1 MAISRSTCNYLI
13 LFVFISIIFFGC
25 SNETDKAKSFIT
37 AGMYPQAIELLN
49 KRIQEK
55 PTDAEAQFQLGVCFI
70 NTGNISESNKRFGS
84 AVKLNADYGYQIG
97 AEYKKAG
104 IEALKQNNLKQA
116 EINFNQAIHYQ
127 PKLKS
132 SICDELKNIAETNLN
147 LINLNLQNIEKANNT
162 YQILAR
168 LNPSLN
174 AEIAQKHL
182 ALFNEAKDEKF
193 KSIIIDNAIK
203 FSQQES
209 ITKAYADYHYDLS
222 KLAKSTKDAIS
233 ELKIANKF
241 EDYEPELQKKLEQL
255 KQEKLQKIINKFSIK
270 YGRKPDIDKLLTDN
284 EDFITVFKNPKLND
298 GFLYLASSNFIGFD
312 DAGPA
317 EYPAALK
324 NPKTIEYT
332 GYKYINGALKIKKK
346 DNNVRVAVWKLNNS

>member
-1 MAISRSTCNYLI
+1 MAISRYACNCLV
-13 LFVFISIIFFGC
+13 LFVFILIVFFGC
-25 SNETDKAKSFIT
+25 SNETDKAKNFIT

-55 PTDAEAQFQLGVCFI
+55 PTDAEAQFQLGICFI
-70 NTGNISESNKRFGS
+70 NTGNISEANKRFGS

-104 IEALKQNNLKQA
+104 IEALKQNNFKQA

-174 AEIAQKHL
+174 DEIAQKHL

-222 KLAKSTKDAIS
+222 KLAKITKDAVS

-241 EDYEPELQKKLEQL
+241 EHYNSELKNKQAQL
-255 KQEKLQKIINKFSIK
+255 KQKQFLAVVKKYENQWGPAKIIKLTKAKKWVPACTIKNGQRISYLSLHEFKIRDNINGEAICRKASNEKYSYRIYGGSSIK
-270 YGRKPDIDKLLTDN
+270 NEFKMFNTPTIVYYWVDK
-284 EDFITVFKNPKLND
+284 
-298 GFLYLASSNFIGFD
+298 S
-312 DAGPA
+312 
-317 EYPAALK
+317 
-324 NPKTIEYT
+324 
-332 GYKYINGALKIKKK
+332 
-346 DNNVRVAVWKLNNS
+346 

>member
-1 MAISRSTCNYLI
+1 MAISRYACNCLV
-13 LFVFISIIFFGC
+13 LFVFILIVFFGC

-49 KRIQEK
+49 KRILEK

-70 NTGNISESNKRFGS
+70 NTGNISEANKRFGS

-104 IEALKQNNLKQA
+104 IEALKQNNFKQA

-174 AEIAQKHL
+174 DEIAQKHL

-203 FSQQES
+203 FSQQKS
-209 ITKAYADYHYDLS
+209 ITKAYADYHYGLS

-241 EDYEPELQKKLEQL
+241 GHYNSELKNKQAQF
-255 KQEKLQKIINKFSIK
+255 KQEQFLVILKK
-270 YGRKPDIDKLLTDN
+270 YQ
-284 EDFITVFKNPKLND
+284 
-298 GFLYLASSNFIGFD
+298 
-312 DAGPA
+312 
-317 EYPAALK
+317 
-324 NPKTIEYT
+324 
-332 GYKYINGALKIKKK
+332 
-346 DNNVRVAVWKLNNS
+346 